1 MDKTDIYQIIPKGIM
16 TNYEKY
22 YKEKSMQG
30 TMRECNSF
38 GSEGG
43 TMLESL

>member
-1 MDKTDIYQIIPKGIM
+1 MNKTDIYHIIPKGVM
-16 TNYEKY
+16 TLINTI
-22 YKEKSMQG
+22 KEKSMQG
-30 TMRECNSF
+30 TMRECNPF

>member
-1 MDKTDIYQIIPKGIM
+1 MRNTI
-16 TNYEKY
+16 
-22 YKEKSMQG
+22 KEKSMQG
-30 TMRECNSF
+30 TMRDCNSF